1 MLTVGAVV
9 VDVAAVFA
17 VAVDVAVAAAAV
29 AVTRGTGLAVCS
41 RPGRVL
47 AA

>member
-17 VAVDVAVAAAAV
+17 VAAAAV
-29 AVTRGTGLAVCS
+29 AATRGTGLAVCS